1 MEQQGAYIS
10 KDGSTEAGIIRIGE
24 LGLDAMEVEFVHGV
38 RMKEEKALLVG
49 KVAEQ
54 RGIALPVML
63 PITLI

>member
-1 MEQQGAYIS
+1 LEQQGAYIS